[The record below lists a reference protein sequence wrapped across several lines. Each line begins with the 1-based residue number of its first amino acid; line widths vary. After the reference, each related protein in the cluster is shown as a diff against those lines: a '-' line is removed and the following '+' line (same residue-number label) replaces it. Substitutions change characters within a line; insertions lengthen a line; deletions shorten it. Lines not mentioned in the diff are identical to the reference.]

1 MLWSPF
7 TKTDSLTLSC
17 YHYCYCISHLFS
29 SQLIY
34 LVISIFYHYFYEYL
48 FWYYHFVLFPY
59 IWRATAKIRLLSA
72 RFIRLTYVVYRQ
84 YLITI
89 FLTCS
94 HEEFMKK
101 NQVLF
106 SDVFRGYRKRPVAC
120 IRLRNIVVKQITH
133 HMVTQKPH
141 SCCQVP
147 ANNLTNNLN

>member
-1 MLWSPF
+1 ML
-7 TKTDSLTLSC
+7 SLLLL
-17 YHYCYCISHLFS
+17 YISFIFFSINLFS
-29 SQLIY
+29 
-34 LVISIFYHYFYEYL
+34 YFYILSL
-48 FWYYHFVLFPY
+48 FLWVSILILSFCFVSLHL
-59 IWRATAKIRLLSA
+59 RATAKTRLLSA

-106 SDVFRGYRKRPVAC
+106 SDVFRGYTKRPVAC